1 MRPSRQAEYVNNS
14 ESGFCCMTKFRHAIR
29 TVQSPSPSSM
39 SDDELKVVV
48 TTALKMLLSSHRV
61 STPATSLDLLTSVMT
76 CKMPLG
82 LFHDTSPPK
91 FRLTDL
97 SHFERIVEDLSNTW
111 MDGIITCS
119 RDESSG
125 GMMIWDLSS
134 HLSSSGGRPLL
145 GSSSSNSLRSTDLP
159 GPSSRKRKR
168 VVDEDADSAAGDDE
182 TLLEEELTAGS
193 TSTLAKLSAD
203 MREAYMIL
211 QKSTAKGRLLAEQ
224 V

>member
-1 MRPSRQAEYVNNS
+1 
-14 ESGFCCMTKFRHAIR
+14 
-29 TVQSPSPSSM
+29 M

-48 TTALKMLLSSHRV
+48 TTALKMLLSSRKV
-61 STPATSLDLLTSVMT
+61 NTPATSLELLTSVMT
-76 CKMPLG
+76 CKMPSG
-82 LFHDTSPPK
+82 LLANAPTPK

-97 SHFERIVEDLSNTW
+97 AHFEHIVENLSNTW
-111 MDGIITCS
+111 TDGVITCS

-125 GMMIWDLSS
+125 RMMIWDVSS

-145 GSSSSNSLRSTDLP
+145 GSSSSNSLRITELP
-159 GPSSRKRKR
+159 GLSSRKRKR

-182 TLLEEELTAGS
+182 TLLEEEVMSGS
-193 TSTLAKLSAD
+193 TSSLAELSAD